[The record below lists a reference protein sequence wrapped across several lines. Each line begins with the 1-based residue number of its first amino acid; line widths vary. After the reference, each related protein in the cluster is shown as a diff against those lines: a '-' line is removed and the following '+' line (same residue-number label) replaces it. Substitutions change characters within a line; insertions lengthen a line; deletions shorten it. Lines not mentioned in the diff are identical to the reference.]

1 MRARIITGTAVT
13 LAAAAVIT
21 ACAVNTQAAGYDN
34 TFTFTDSAVTAENT
48 EGSGYKI
55 SGTDLTINEAGT
67 YVVTGECAQGSITVK
82 KGTTG
87 VTIIL
92 NGLTLTSSTTAP
104 LSVNKNAEA
113 VIQIEG
119 NNVLTDAED
128 TANESSDDFEGA
140 AIKVKSGS
148 TATITGSG
156 TLTADGSGCK
166 NGIKGGEAA
175 TVIIGESST
184 DTFTLNVSAANNAL
198 ASDGNVTVNGGNVNI
213 TSTGDGLKSSPDEE
227 DTTSQGTV
235 TVNGGNI
242 SIVSGEDGIQ
252 ADNGFDMTGGNVDI
266 TSAGGYRYNSV
277 IEASDTSAKGIKSD
291 SYINI
296 SGGNI
301 TIDAADDG
309 IHTNGE
315 NGSENVTVTGGNI
328 TIKSG
333 DDGIHSDYILN
344 ISGGTVNVDSAVE
357 GYEGAVINLSGGS
370 GTIYTSDDGM
380 NAANSDLTGYTYSL
394 NISGGTW
401 YVNANGDGLDSNGN
415 MDITGGCT
423 EVFGAADNGN
433 GALDIG
439 DGGAYHL
446 NVNPGTIAA
455 VGMSGMAV
463 TPTSG
468 VYVAFGAGG
477 MGMGGMPGDMG
488 NLPGNMGNFGGMQ
501 QGGMGNFGGMGMQF
515 DVNTTNTAGSMQNNM
530 FANNGQAIAIS
541 AGDTITITDSDGN
554 ILYTGTAVKSA
565 NHIVFSCE
573 ELTGGSE
580 YILLINGTQAAT
592 ATANGAYYA
601 PADDTDNNDS
611 DDDNTDDNDDNNSDD
626 NDNSSDNNNDDN
638 DNNDPPAPPE
648 GVMPVDENGNPLT
661 PPQGG
666 MPVDENGNPLTPPQ
680 GGMPVDENGNPLP
693 PLNENGAAAD
703 TDSSSESTTET
714 DSTTSSTSTVSSST
728 SSTTS
733 TTSTAT
739 SSTSTADSTS
749 SGTYVVPYISGYTSV
764 LSTTTSGYISPVTT
778 VKTDTAES
786 DYLTAKAVVK
796 GSKVTLSW
804 NAVKDAESYEI
815 YVERD
820 GVFTKAAS
828 TEKNCVTFKNL
839 RNGKDY
845 TFMVRYVKD
854 GVTSDDEHSSSVG
867 ATPYFKPAAALTA
880 QGDTAV
886 LSWERVSGAERYAIY
901 KVSGTTV
908 KKMTETTSSKIRI
921 RNYKKGSA
929 YIVRALVDG
938 EWTSMD
944 TGDIVR

>member
-166 NGIKGGEAA
+166 NGIKGGESA

-198 ASDGNVTVNGGNVNI
+198 ASDGNVTVNGGSINL
-213 TSTGDGLKSSPDEE
+213 TSDGDGLKSSPEEE

-242 SIVSGEDGIQ
+242 TIVSGEDGIQ
-252 ADNGFDMTGGNVDI
+252 ADCGFDMTGGNVDI
-266 TSAGGYRYNSV
+266 TAAGGYRYYSV

-291 SYINI
+291 SCINI

-315 NGSENVTVTGGNI
+315 NGSENVTVTGGTV

-380 NAANSDLTGYTYSL
+380 NAANSDLTGYTYAL
-394 NISGGTW
+394 NISGGIW

-415 MDITGGCT
+415 MDITGGYT

-477 MGMGGMPGDMG
+477 MGMGGMPG
-488 NLPGNMGNFGGMQ
+488 NTGNFGGMQ

-515 DVNTTNTAGSMQNNM
+515 DVNTTNTAGTMQNNM
-530 FANNGQAIAIS
+530 FANGGTAISIS

-565 NHIVFSCE
+565 DHIVFSCE

-592 ATANGAYYA
+592 ATANGAYYT
-601 PADDTDNNDS
+601 PADDTDNDDC
-611 DDDNTDDNDDNNSDD
+611 DDDNN
-626 NDNSSDNNNDDN
+626 DNNNDDN
-638 DNNDPPAPPE
+638 DDNNNDDNNEPPAPPE
-648 GVMPVDENGNPLT
+648 GVMPVDENGNPL
-661 PPQGG
+661 PPPEG
-666 MPVDENGNPLTPPQ
+666 V
-680 GGMPVDENGNPLP
+680 MPVDENGNPLP
-693 PLNENGAAAD
+693 PLNENGAATD

-714 DSTTSSTSTVSSST
+714 SRTTSSTSTTSSST

-739 SSTSTADSTS
+739 GSTSTADSTS

-786 DYLTAKAVVK
+786 GYLTAKAVVK

-828 TEKNCVTFKNL
+828 TEKNYVTFKNL

-867 ATPYFKPAAALTA
+867 ATPYFKPAAALNVS
-880 QGDTAV
+880 GDTAV

-901 KVSGTTV
+901 KVNGTTV

-929 YIVRALVDG
+929 YIVRALVNG

-944 TGDIVR
+944 TGDIVS